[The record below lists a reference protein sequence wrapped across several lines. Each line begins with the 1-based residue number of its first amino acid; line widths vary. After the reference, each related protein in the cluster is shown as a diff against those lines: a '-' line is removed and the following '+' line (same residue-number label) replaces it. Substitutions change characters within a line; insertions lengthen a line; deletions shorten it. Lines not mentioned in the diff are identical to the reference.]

1 MNEVRWGII
10 GTGTIAQAF
19 AADFAHAKTGTL
31 RAVASRSKEAA
42 DAFAERYDI
51 ELSMV
56 DYYSLINSHEVDVI
70 YVAVPHSLH
79 FELTKACIKAGK
91 HVLCEKPFTLNE
103 TQAQELF
110 ELAAKH
116 EVFVMEAMWT
126 RFNPALEQ
134 AIEWVEEGEIGLL
147 QSVQASFCFNAT
159 SQSEGRLFNKDLGG
173 GALLDVG
180 IYPIFLAQLFFGK
193 PDFIQNQAVVGDTD
207 VDVFEQLLLGWESG
221 QLASLESSIISQQPN
236 RAVLSGSDGYIE
248 FGQEWYQTKTLTLV
262 KNGGAEHA
270 IEFDFPGLGYQ
281 FEVEE
286 VNRCLQEGLLQ
297 SPNHSWEDTLN
308 LLATMDEVRQ
318 DIGVY
323 YPGEPEPCGHDCD
336 IEHHHHEHGHH
347 KH

>member
-19 AADFAHAKTGTL
+19 AADFAHTKTGTL

-110 ELAAKH
+110 ELAAQH

-221 QLASLESSIISQQPN
+221 QLASLEASIISQQPN

>member
-103 TQAQELF
+103 AQAQELF
-110 ELAAKH
+110 ELAEQH

-221 QLASLESSIISQQPN
+221 QLASLEASIISQQPN

>member
-79 FELTKACIKAGK
+79 FELTKSCIKAGK

-103 TQAQELF
+103 AQAQELF
-110 ELAAKH
+110 ELAALH

-221 QLASLESSIISQQPN
+221 QLASLEASIISQQPN

>member
-103 TQAQELF
+103 AQAQELF
-110 ELAAKH
+110 ELAAQH

-134 AIEWVEEGEIGLL
+134 AIEWVEEDEIGLL

-221 QLASLESSIISQQPN
+221 QLASLEASIISQQPN

>member
-103 TQAQELF
+103 AQAQELF
-110 ELAAKH
+110 ELAARH

-221 QLASLESSIISQQPN
+221 QLASLEASIISQQPN

>member
-103 TQAQELF
+103 AQAQELF
-110 ELAAKH
+110 ELAAQH

-180 IYPIFLAQLFFGK
+180 VYPIFLAQLFFGK

-221 QLASLESSIISQQPN
+221 QLASLEASIISQQPN

>member
-31 RAVASRSKEAA
+31 RAVASRRKEAA

-110 ELAAKH
+110 ELAAQH

>member
-103 TQAQELF
+103 AQAQELF
-110 ELAAKH
+110 ELAAQH

-221 QLASLESSIISQQPN
+221 QLASLEASIISQQPN

-270 IEFDFPGLGYQ
+270 IEFEFPGLGYQ

>member
-103 TQAQELF
+103 AQAQELF
-110 ELAAKH
+110 ELAAQH

-147 QSVQASFCFNAT
+147 QSCLLYT
-159 SQSEGRLFNKDLGG
+159 SD
-173 GALLDVG
+173 A
-180 IYPIFLAQLFFGK
+180 A
-193 PDFIQNQAVVGDTD
+193 
-207 VDVFEQLLLGWESG
+207 
-221 QLASLESSIISQQPN
+221 
-236 RAVLSGSDGYIE
+236 
-248 FGQEWYQTKTLTLV
+248 
-262 KNGGAEHA
+262 
-270 IEFDFPGLGYQ
+270 
-281 FEVEE
+281 
-286 VNRCLQEGLLQ
+286 
-297 SPNHSWEDTLN
+297 
-308 LLATMDEVRQ
+308 DE
-318 DIGVY
+318 
-323 YPGEPEPCGHDCD
+323 
-336 IEHHHHEHGHH
+336 
-347 KH
+347 

>member
-110 ELAAKH
+110 ELAAQH